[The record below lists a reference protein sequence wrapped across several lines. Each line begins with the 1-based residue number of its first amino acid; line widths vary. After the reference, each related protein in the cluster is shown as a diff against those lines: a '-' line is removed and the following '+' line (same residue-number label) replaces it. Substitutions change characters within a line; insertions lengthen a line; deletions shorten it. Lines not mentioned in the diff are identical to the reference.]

1 MAFVGSQVA
10 LSTVAAPL
18 WAFESLPATEST
30 LQSGTVQDP
39 IPVVVIC
46 SSAMFLGGP
55 TVTNTG
61 ADVGALWP
69 ANTPLAISV
78 HGDLEV
84 LYAIL
89 ASSTATAM
97 VLMGRQ

>member
-10 LSTVAAPL
+10 LSTTAAPL
-18 WAFESLPATEST
+18 WAFEPLPAVESN
-30 LQSGTVQDP
+30 LQSGSVQDP

-55 TVTNTG
+55 NVTNSG

-69 ANTPLAISV
+69 ASTPLAINV

-84 LYAIL
+84 LYACL